1 MGMPTASIAQNPT
14 NSAPMSQSGGK
25 GGGKGL
31 SGLKGME
38 STFLPSQPPAQQAG
52 QFPVDQGARSNL
64 QPPSMP
70 QGSIG
75 KGGMGNAPTPDQ
87 NPASNMTLSA
97 TSGQPTMGQPNPYP
111 NTTGSWDN
119 SATQQ
124 PPAQMSGGK
133 GKGA

>member
-14 NSAPMSQSGGK
+14 NSAPLQSGGGKGMSNIAPPTAMQPMDQGARSSLQQPQSGGK
-25 GGGKGL
+25 GG
-31 SGLKGME
+31 SI
-38 STFLPSQPPAQQAG
+38 QP
-52 QFPVDQGARSNL
+52 
-64 QPPSMP
+64 
-70 QGSIG
+70 
-75 KGGMGNAPTPDQ
+75 
-87 NPASNMTLSA
+87 SNMTISS
-97 TSGQPTMGQPNPYP
+97 TSGQPTTGQPNPYP

>member
-14 NSAPMSQSGGK
+14 SSAPVQQSGGK
-25 GGGKGL
+25 GGGKGMG
-31 SGLKGME
+31 SMPQA
-38 STFLPSQPPAQQAG
+38 TQPPVQQVG
-52 QFPVDQGARSNL
+52 QFPVDQGARSSL
-64 QPPSMP
+64 QPPELP
-70 QGSIG
+70 Q
-75 KGGMGNAPTPDQ
+75 GGMGGMGGKG
-87 NPASNMTLSA
+87 ASSIQPSSMTISS
-97 TSGQPTMGQPNPYP
+97 TSGQPTTGQPNPYP

>member
-14 NSAPMSQSGGK
+14 SSAPVQQSGGK
-25 GGGKGL
+25 GGGKGMG
-31 SGLKGME
+31 SMPQA
-38 STFLPSQPPAQQAG
+38 TQPPVQQVG
-52 QFPVDQGARSNL
+52 QFPVDQGARSSL
-64 QPPSMP
+64 QPPEMP
-70 QGSIG
+70 NNGMGST
-75 KGGMGNAPTPDQ
+75 GGMGGKGASSIQP
-87 NPASNMTLSA
+87 SNMTISS
-97 TSGQPTMGQPNPYP
+97 TSGQPTTGQPNPYP

>member
-14 NSAPMSQSGGK
+14 SSAPVQQSGGK
-25 GGGKGL
+25 GGGKGMG
-31 SGLKGME
+31 SMPQA
-38 STFLPSQPPAQQAG
+38 TQPPAQQAG
-52 QFPVDQGARSNL
+52 QFPVDQGARSSL
-64 QPPSMP
+64 QPPEMPNNGMGSTGSM
-70 QGSIG
+70 GG
-75 KGGMGNAPTPDQ
+75 KGASSIQP
-87 NPASNMTLSA
+87 SNMTISS
-97 TSGQPTMGQPNPYP
+97 TSGQPTTGQPNPYP

>member
-14 NSAPMSQSGGK
+14 SSAPVQQSGGK
-25 GGGKGL
+25 GGGKGMG
-31 SGLKGME
+31 SMPQA
-38 STFLPSQPPAQQAG
+38 TQPPVQQVG
-52 QFPVDQGARSNL
+52 QFPVDQGARSSL
-64 QPPSMP
+64 QPPEMP
-70 QGSIG
+70 NNGMGST
-75 KGGMGNAPTPDQ
+75 GGMGGKG
-87 NPASNMTLSA
+87 ASSIQPSSMTISS
-97 TSGQPTMGQPNPYP
+97 TSGQPTTGQPNPYP